1 MGTCLSLKRAAQRD
15 QPRAE
20 VKVRNS
26 CDSLS
31 ELAFT
36 KSPHRRLLCA
46 AGALIKLTEE
56 REITPYTWST
66 RATMTN
72 AEGILPPRCK

>member
-1 MGTCLSLKRAAQRD
+1 MSTRLSLKRRAQRD

-20 VKVRNS
+20 VTVLNTR
-26 CDSLS
+26 DSLS

-56 REITPYTWST
+56 REITPYTWTSGQPG
-66 RATMTN
+66 R
-72 AEGILPPRCK
+72 R